1 VISVSVFVVAAVS
14 SVIIAIALT
23 AIAYLGVRLAR
34 TTTVRRVARTTRR
47 HLEEVPMASRWVTW
61 LGIVIALAGVV
72 IGIWLLVL
80 EGGTYPFGSTIGA
93 KVTTEAR
100 LQDVSL
106 GLTMIGAGA
115 LLAVGA
121 QIMGMMQAAAQRQAS
136 N

>member
-1 VISVSVFVVAAVS
+1 
-14 SVIIAIALT
+14 
-23 AIAYLGVRLAR
+23 
-34 TTTVRRVARTTRR
+34 
-47 HLEEVPMASRWVTW
+47 MASRRVTW

-115 LLAVGA
+115 LLAGAA
-121 QIMGMMQAAAQRQAS
+121 QIMGMTQAAAQRQAS
-136 N
+136 NGPKACGPVHARGPGAQRQVVACRCGGALDDVRADAVQSL